1 MKTKNIVGILLVM
14 VFCNTVFCQIDTPK
28 IKLVAKSLV
37 FLNLPF
43 GQVNENNFFRFIKE
57 DIQVEFVS
65 SKGFNSAIVFV
76 RIENIDKQAKG
87 INITDGGCF
96 IPYIIAIDKR
106 DYKFY
111 RIYGFV
117 QNDLLQLLSNNT
129 IGKQINSYSVGG
141 IDIKCIYEGL
151 REKKIN
157 YDKYPCL
164 KFCGQVESIK

>member
-1 MKTKNIVGILLVM
+1 MKTKNIVCVSLLI

-28 IKLVAKSLV
+28 INVMAKSLI

-43 GQVNENNFFRFIKE
+43 GQVNENNFFKFIKE
-57 DIQVEFVS
+57 DIQMEFVS

-76 RIENIDKQAKG
+76 RIENIDKQAKA

-96 IPYIIAIDKR
+96 IPYIIAIDIR

-111 RIYGFV
+111 RISGFV
-117 QNDLLQLLSNNT
+117 QTDLLQLLGNNT
-129 IGKQINSYSVGG
+129 ISKQINSYSVAG

-157 YDKYPCL
+157 YAKYPCL
-164 KFCGQVESIK
+164 KFCGQVESLK